1 MQTCCIIIPCYNEA
15 KRINTLEFL
24 SFLEKYPEYT
34 LLFVND
40 GSTDNTLNIL
50 EDLKIQNDVGIQVLN
65 NTENQGKANSVRNG
79 MFHALIHCKSTY
91 LAFLDAD
98 LATPLNEIIQMVS
111 VLNENE
117 KFDVS
122 FGSRI
127 RRLGANI
134 QRSGIRHYLGRI
146 FVTYTNLMLKIN
158 VYDSQCGA
166 KVFRN
171 FTITPIFETPFI
183 SNWFFDIEVILRTDK
198 NRIIEIPVSMWTE
211 IKDSKLK
218 MRDFVKAPFEI
229 LKIRK
234 QYTKSKI
241 LS

>member
-1 MQTCCIIIPCYNEA
+1 
-15 KRINTLEFL
+15 LEFL